1 MPLYEVTIA
10 RYGTRIGRRSE
21 VYLNHALYHEADDAI
36 GMDYFVWLIR
46 NPDHTIVVDT
56 GFSSSGG
63 ASRSRTTITPPSEI
77 FAELGIHPED
87 SPKVVVTH
95 GHYDHIGN
103 LDHFDRSTIIIAQAE
118 LDFWSGPHARRT
130 QFHHSIEEDELKTLF
145 TALDEGRVQPFTDR
159 IEVAPGVE
167 VMRIGGHTPGQ
178 SVIRVPTSIGTVL
191 LASDAVHYFEELER
205 DMPFSSVADLV
216 EMYEG
221 FDRVHSM
228 LESGEVHF
236 VIPGHDPATLAR
248 LRSIGT
254 SRREDIV
261 TLGTLEAEQR

>member
-1 MPLYEVTIA
+1 MPRYEVTVA

-21 VYLNHALYHEADDAI
+21 VYLNHALYHEADDTI
-36 GMDYFVWLIR
+36 GMDYFVWVIR
-46 NPDHTIVVDT
+46 NQDHTIVVDT

-63 ASRSRTTITPPSEI
+63 ANRGRTTITPPSEL
-77 FAELGIHPED
+77 FAELGIRPED
-87 SPKVVVTH
+87 APKVVVTH

-103 LDHFDRSTIIIAQAE
+103 LAHFDRSNIVIAQAE

-130 QFHHSIEEDELKTLF
+130 QFHHSIEDDELKTLF
-145 TALDEGRVQPFTDR
+145 AAVDEGRVQSFTDR

-167 VMRIGGHTPGQ
+167 VTRVGGHTPGQ

-228 LESGEVHF
+228 LESGEVQH
-236 VIPGHDPATLAR
+236 VIPGHDPEALAR
-248 LRSIGT
+248 LRSIGAS
-254 SRREDIV
+254 SRADIV
-261 TLGTLEAEQR
+261 TLGSIETVSR